1 MKMLRPVAW
10 RGSAALRPGLLEE
23 RCMNDPIPFRPAAP
37 GSQPD
42 NNSPHYRSTSA
53 RHPTQPLLA
62 WAHTVTETTGP
73 HFSPRRFLPMA
84 DLSAGSI
91 GERIIV
97 RGRVTDEDGRTV
109 PSTMIEVWQANAAGR
124 YNHPG
129 DTHDAPLDP
138 NFNGEGRVFTDADG
152 WYQYITIKPGAYPW
166 GNHANAWRPNHIHYS
181 LFGAGFATRLITQMY
196 FPGDPLLA
204 LDPIFHTVPD
214 VDARDRLVSK
224 FDLDIT
230 KPDWALGYR
239 FDIVLRG
246 RLATPMEG

>member
-1 MKMLRPVAW
+1 
-10 RGSAALRPGLLEE
+10 
-23 RCMNDPIPFRPAAP
+23 MNDPIPFRPAAP

-42 NNSPHYRSTSA
+42 NNSPQYRSTGA
-53 RHPTQPLLA
+53 RHPKQPLLG
-62 WAHTVTETTGP
+62 WVHTVTETTGP
-73 HFSPRRFLPMA
+73 QFGPRQFPPIA
-84 DLSAGSI
+84 DLTTSGVM

-97 RGRVTDEDGRTV
+97 RGRVTDEGGRAV
-109 PSTMIEVWQANAAGR
+109 PNTMIEVWQANAAGR

-138 NFNGEGRVFTDADG
+138 NFTGEGRVFTDADG
-152 WYQYITIKPGAYPW
+152 WYQFLTIKPGAYPW

-214 VDARDRLVSK
+214 PAARDRLVST

-230 KPDWALGYR
+230 RQDYALGYR
-239 FDIVLRG
+239 FDVVLRG

>member
-1 MKMLRPVAW
+1 MT
-10 RGSAALRPGLLEE
+10 
-23 RCMNDPIPFRPAAP
+23 DPITFRPAAA

-42 NNSPHYRSTSA
+42 NNSPQYRSTGA
-53 RHPTQPLLA
+53 RHPRQALLG

-73 HFSPRRFLPMA
+73 QFHPTHFPPIA
-84 DLSAGSI
+84 DLTAGGVM

-97 RGRVTDEDGRTV
+97 RGRVTDEDGHAV
-109 PSTMIEVWQANAAGR
+109 PNTMIEVWQANAAGR

-138 NFNGEGRVFTDADG
+138 NFSGEGRVFTDANG
-152 WYQYITIKPGAYPW
+152 WYQYLTIKPGAYPW

-181 LFGAGFATRLITQMY
+181 LFGTGFATRLITQMY

-214 VDARDRLVSK
+214 EAARNRLVAT
-224 FDLDIT
+224 FDLDVT
-230 KPDWALGYR
+230 RQDYALGYR
-239 FDIVLRG
+239 FDVVLRG

>member
-1 MKMLRPVAW
+1 
-10 RGSAALRPGLLEE
+10 
-23 RCMNDPIPFRPAAP
+23 MNDPIAFRPAAP

-42 NNSPHYRSTSA
+42 NNSPQYRSTGA
-53 RHPTQPLLA
+53 RHPKQPLLG

-73 HFSPRRFLPMA
+73 QFSPRQFPPIA
-84 DLSAGSI
+84 DLTASGGM

-97 RGRVTDEDGRTV
+97 RGRVTDEDGRAV
-109 PSTMIEVWQANAAGR
+109 PNTMIEVWQANAAGR

-129 DTHDAPLDP
+129 DTHDAPLDA
-138 NFNGEGRVFTDADG
+138 NFKGEGRVFTDGDG
-152 WYQYITIKPGAYPW
+152 WYQYMTIKPGAYPW

-214 VDARDRLVSK
+214 AAARDRLISTL
-224 FDLDIT
+224 DLDIT
-230 KPDWALGYR
+230 RPDYALGYR
-239 FDIVLRG
+239 FDVVLRG